1 MRALHLLLGSVALAL
16 ALAGLLLPLVPATP
30 FALLASWSFARS
42 SPRLA
47 AWIQR
52 WPWIGPALADWNLH
66 RALRPHTRRLAWLSI
81 ALGVTISL
89 AYGDLTPTQG
99 AAVCCGAALASLI
112 VARLPLLETA
122 RSSPAC

>member
-1 MRALHLLLGSVALAL
+1 MRALHLLLGGVALLL
-16 ALAGLLLPLVPATP
+16 AVLGVLLPLVPATP

-52 WPWIGPALADWNLH
+52 LPCIGPALADWNLH
-66 RALRPHTRRLAWLSI
+66 HGIRRRTRCVAWLGL

-89 AYGDLTPTQG
+89 VCGDFAPMQV
-99 AAVCCGAALASLI
+99 AAVCCGAALGALI
-112 VARLPLLETA
+112 VARLPLLETTHG
-122 RSSPAC
+122 